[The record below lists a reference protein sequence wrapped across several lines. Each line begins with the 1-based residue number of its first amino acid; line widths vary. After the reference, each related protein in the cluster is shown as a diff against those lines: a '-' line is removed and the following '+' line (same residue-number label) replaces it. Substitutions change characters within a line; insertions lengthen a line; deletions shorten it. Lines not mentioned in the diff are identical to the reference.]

1 MTEVVYQD
9 ESAIRTVVE
18 RFESCDYA
26 LDEFTHARHLTVAC
40 WCLCTMP
47 PEVALTRMRAG
58 LMQFI
63 AHHGKHGYH
72 ETITRF
78 WMELLGDFLGGLPS
92 GTSLVQKTNRAV
104 QRFGSKDLLF
114 AYYTRERV
122 MSDTARREWVQPDL
136 RSIAEAHALPS
147 GALEKQR
154 L

>member
-1 MTEVVYQD
+1 MREVAYRD

-18 RFESCDYA
+18 RFESCAYA

-47 PEVALTRMRAG
+47 PEEALARMRAG

-63 AHHGKHGYH
+63 ARHGKQGFH

-78 WMELLGDFLGGLPS
+78 WMELLGDFLGRLPRR
-92 GTSLVQKTNRAV
+92 TSLVQKTNFALE
-104 QRFGSKDLLF
+104 RFGSKDLLF

-122 MSDTARREWVQPDL
+122 MSDTARREWVEPDL
-136 RSIAEAHALPS
+136 KSITGGQSVPS
-147 GALEKQR
+147 ERLERQR